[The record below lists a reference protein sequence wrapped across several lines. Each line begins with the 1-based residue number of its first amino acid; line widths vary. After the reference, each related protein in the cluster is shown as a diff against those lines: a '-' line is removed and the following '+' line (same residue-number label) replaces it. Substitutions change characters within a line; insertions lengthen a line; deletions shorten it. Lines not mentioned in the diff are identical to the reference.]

1 MSNSSRGAPRVIHEG
16 IRDAS
21 GRAAIREISIESTL
35 VPLVFLIAE
44 KQRDEPVFMSPSQIP
59 ALLGAKTLEKTSPY
73 YSHATKLLE
82 TIAANASG
90 FVCYPVQVPGSQKA
104 LLRLGIVEYD
114 SSPDGNVEQSC
125 WNEGELIH
133 CRNTGHYGWTNELI
147 STSNIGMFSLEDPVP
162 YDEFGQ
168 AQSTKG
174 QFKRFTGEYDW
185 GYYYPILDAE
195 IEFKG
200 EYGNRFGFNI
210 QSVDRKHPAHVF
222 TESPVALYKL
232 SVVENTNGYTPR
244 IVQTVYGENSVVF
257 ALQPCVDQ
265 NGKSLYLPDVF
276 EEAYSLSQGNNV
288 LNFGEFSR
296 IHVYDDYLSS
306 VQDAMWGRLR
316 AFYDQDLPAELVS
329 SDWLGDQDAL
339 ERARFGLINLVDGR
353 YSDGVTPYRM
363 VKIEKN
369 RLIGSMNYA
378 YAQQGQDGLEK
389 LSNNRA
395 RFAQANGVLDTFVMD
410 LKAEVES
417 DFSYLHNQNRW
428 DYSMVFDSG
437 FATEAKDTLIAIG
450 NCRQDVTV
458 MLTPFSYGKFEW
470 EDEGYVP
477 HCVGAT
483 EEVLLQELD
492 YLLWDGNDGRIE
504 VHYDVVIN
512 DVVYPWEDTRI
523 GTYSRVSEGPYR
535 VEDYFYDHP
544 HPLIE
549 VVESNVMISDQWPT
563 SWKAKTPTNVRV
575 ELRPRYETAPNMEE
589 YSNPVHF
596 DNNPTF
602 HVDENGVIYFC
613 IKGLNEVPEDP
624 PPPPPPPLLFDDI
637 TLAAYRL
644 GPGDSVI
651 ARPGSE
657 GKSLRIE
664 VNGEENYTVNES
676 DSTTDLGLVEV
687 DQVYFPT
694 VPSTAAILIRRTWSD
709 SPAPWDIK
717 VNFSNDTYTDG
728 GHGLAGV
735 DVSSIEL
742 DSFARVQLGIAFE
755 NGYYPTTTAPMTVDA
770 EEYHFVFIN
779 CNDETIH
786 LDGLLHNE
794 TDSNFDFYNSV
805 VGDWSYNPTVFFD
818 DNAAA
823 PFSFDLGPRDR
834 PLSTFV
840 DLSFKGGT
848 TWWDGDDWREHE
860 NPPALMDAEWIGFV
874 VSLDNGPK
882 RLCAVPK
889 PSVNGNGVVAPSALI
904 NAMWD
909 LINIFNTAEGS
920 EVIGTDNRCPFHL
933 QVNRDSMS
941 EYLTITG
948 HQRDELVRAGLLN
961 DSALIPLDSYLTFY
975 PNDPLLNTLP
985 GPWYDISIPEETNWS
1000 SLNLRPWRIF
1010 TSARF
1015 LVE

>member
-1 MSNSSRGAPRVIHEG
+1 MSNSNRGAPRVIHEG

-21 GRAAIREISIESTL
+21 GRAAIREVPVESTL

-104 LLRLGIVEYD
+104 LLRLGIVEYF
-114 SSPDGNVEQSC
+114 SSPDGDSEQFC
-125 WNEGELIH
+125 WNEGELMQ
-133 CRNTGHYGWTNELI
+133 CRTIGHYGWTNELM
-147 STSNIGMFSLEDPVP
+147 STSNIGEYRLQLPVL

-174 QFKRFTGEYDW
+174 RFKRFTGEYDW
-185 GYYYPILDAE
+185 GHYYPILDAE

-296 IHVYDDYLSS
+296 IHVYDDYISN
-306 VQDAMWGRLR
+306 VQDAMWERLR

-329 SDWLGDQDAL
+329 SDWLGDEDAW
-339 ERARFGLINLVDGR
+339 EQARFGLINLVDGR

-363 VKIEKN
+363 IKIEKN
-369 RLIGSMNYA
+369 QLIGSMNYA

-470 EDEGYVP
+470 EDDGYVP

-483 EEVLLQELD
+483 EEVLLQQLV
-492 YLLWDGNDGRIE
+492 YSLWDGNDGRIE

-563 SWKAKTPTNVRV
+563 SWKAKTSANVRV

-602 HVDENGVIYFC
+602 HYEAGKIYFC
-613 IKGLNEVPEDP
+613 LKAQNAEHLV
-624 PPPPPPPLLFDDI
+624 
-637 TLAAYRL
+637 LA
-644 GPGDSVI
+644 
-651 ARPGSE
+651 
-657 GKSLRIE
+657 
-664 VNGEENYTVNES
+664 
-676 DSTTDLGLVEV
+676 
-687 DQVYFPT
+687 
-694 VPSTAAILIRRTWSD
+694 
-709 SPAPWDIK
+709 
-717 VNFSNDTYTDG
+717 NFS
-728 GHGLAGV
+728 
-735 DVSSIEL
+735 
-742 DSFARVQLGIAFE
+742 GINLY
-755 NGYYPTTTAPMTVDA
+755 NGQA
-770 EEYHFVFIN
+770 
-779 CNDETIH
+779 
-786 LDGLLHNE
+786 
-794 TDSNFDFYNSV
+794 
-805 VGDWSYNPTVFFD
+805 D
-818 DNAAA
+818 D
-823 PFSFDLGPRDR
+823 L
-834 PLSTFV
+834 T
-840 DLSFKGGT
+840 
-848 TWWDGDDWREHE
+848 
-860 NPPALMDAEWIGFV
+860 
-874 VSLDNGPK
+874 
-882 RLCAVPK
+882 
-889 PSVNGNGVVAPSALI
+889 LI
-904 NAMWD
+904 NSSNQI
-909 LINIFNTAEGS
+909 L
-920 EVIGTDNRCPFHL
+920 
-933 QVNRDSMS
+933 
-941 EYLTITG
+941 YK
-948 HQRDELVRAGLLN
+948 AG
-961 DSALIPLDSYLTFY
+961 D
-975 PNDPLLNTLP
+975 
-985 GPWYDISIPEETNWS
+985 
-1000 SLNLRPWRIF
+1000 
-1010 TSARF
+1010 
-1015 LVE
+1015 

>member
-21 GRAAIREISIESTL
+21 GRAAIREVPVESTL

-125 WNEGELIH
+125 WYEGELRH
-133 CRNTGHYGWTNELI
+133 CRTIGHYGWTNELM
-147 STSNIGMFSLEDPVP
+147 STSNIGEYSLQDPGH

-174 QFKRFTGEYDW
+174 QFKRFTGELDG

-210 QSVDRKHPAHVF
+210 QSVDRKHPTHVF

-296 IHVYDDYLSS
+296 IHVYDDYLSN
-306 VQDAMWGRLR
+306 VQDAMWERLR

-369 RLIGSMNYA
+369 QLMGSMNYA

-458 MLTPFSYGKFEW
+458 LLTPFSYGKFEW

-483 EEVLLQELD
+483 EEVLLQQLD
-492 YLLWDGNDGRIE
+492 YRLWDGNGGRIE

-512 DVVYPWEDTRI
+512 GVVYPWEDTQI
-523 GTYSRVSEGPYR
+523 GTFGTASEGSYR
-535 VEDYFYDHP
+535 VEDYFRENP

-549 VVESNVMISDQWPT
+549 VVVADEMISGRGPI
-563 SWKAKTPTNVRV
+563 SWKAKTSADVRV

-589 YSNPVHF
+589 YSDPDHF

-602 HVDENGVIYFC
+602 HIDENGVIYFC
-613 IKGLNEVPEDP
+613 LLGREEIELGPS
-624 PPPPPPPLLFDDI
+624 LFDDI
-637 TLAAYRL
+637 TLAAYAADL
-644 GPGDSVI
+644 EAENPDYVI

-657 GKSLRIE
+657 RKSMRIE
-664 VNGEENYTVNES
+664 VNGEQSYTVNES

-694 VPSTAAILIRRTWSD
+694 VPSTAAILMRKTLSD
-709 SPAPWDIK
+709 SPAPWNVK

-728 GHGLAGV
+728 GHALIGV
-735 DVSSIEL
+735 DVSSIDL
-742 DSFARVQLGIAFE
+742 DSFARAQLGIAFRT
-755 NGYYPTTTAPMTVDA
+755 GHLPATIAPVTEDA
-770 EEYHFVFIN
+770 EVYPFVFIN
-779 CNDETIH
+779 CNDEMIH

-794 TDSNFDFYNSV
+794 TDSRFDFYNSV
-805 VGDWSYNPTVFFD
+805 VGDWFYNPTVVVD
-818 DNAAA
+818 DNAAE

-840 DLSFKGGT
+840 DLSFNGGT
-848 TWWDGDDWREHE
+848 TWWDGDGWRVRE
-860 NPPALMDAEWIGFV
+860 NPPALMNAEWIGFV

-889 PSVNGNGVVAPSALI
+889 PSVDGNGVVAPSALVDV
-904 NAMWD
+904 MWN

-920 EVIGTDNRCPFHL
+920 KVIGTNNRCPFHL

-948 HQRDELVRAGLLN
+948 HRRNERVRDWLLN
-961 DSALIPLDSYLTFY
+961 DSTLIPLDSYLTFY

-985 GPWYDISIPEETNWS
+985 GPCYDISIPEETNWS

-1010 TSARF
+1010 TSASF
-1015 LVE
+1015 LIQE